1 VLREKSL
8 LIALQVAPPN
18 GDNGQE
24 RLLMPQRETLAMT
37 RLMPLIR
44 HLGQLSWTLLTLLS
58 DGGRHIMFRRRSPAS
73 LAAENLFLR
82 KPLALYQ
89 ERHATACEAQ
99 LVQWY
104 GLRPNASG
112 FVPLSMAELNL

>member
-1 VLREKSL
+1 
-8 LIALQVAPPN
+8 
-18 GDNGQE
+18 
-24 RLLMPQRETLAMT
+24 MPQRETLAMT

-58 DGGRHIMFRRRSPAS
+58 DGGRYIMFRLRSPAS

-99 LVQWY
+99 LVQWH
-104 GLRPNASG
+104 G
-112 FVPLSMAELNL
+112 